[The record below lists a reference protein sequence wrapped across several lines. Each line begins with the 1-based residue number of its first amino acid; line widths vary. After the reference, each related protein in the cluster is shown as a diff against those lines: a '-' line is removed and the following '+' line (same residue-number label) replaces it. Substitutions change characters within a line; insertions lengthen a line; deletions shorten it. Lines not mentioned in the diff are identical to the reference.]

1 MEDLFA
7 KDLEAL
13 RARSLDRHLREITGA
28 QGPEVEI
35 GGRRL
40 INFSSND
47 YLGLAN
53 DPRLREAA
61 TAAIAEFGVGTG
73 ASRLIS
79 GNLSPH
85 LRLERALAKWKGT
98 EAALCFSSGY
108 AAALGTIP
116 ALMGKDDVVLLDKLC
131 HASLIDGAK
140 LSGAVLRVFPHNH
153 LRKLE
158 SHLEW
163 AQREHPGKRVLI
175 VTESVFSMDG
185 DRAPLREL
193 VELRKRFGALLMIDE
208 AHTIGVIGSHGR
220 GLAVEENV
228 SKEIDVQMGT
238 LSKALGTSGGYIC
251 GSRTLIDWLINR
263 ARSFIYSTAPPP
275 AIAAAALAA
284 VDFLASP
291 EGEERRLLLWKR
303 IRLIQQL
310 LPRAGLKGEAVAAR
324 SAIFPWIVGDEQATL
339 NLASALQSDGFL
351 VPAIRYPTVAKGA
364 ARLRITVTAAH
375 EEAQIEALCETIKR
389 RGCCGKLQSTR
400 NRSKIGFSFSM
411 VVWGQSLRSVI
422 NAVFRAKCSCQ
433 FGSVGICGIARR
445 ITFLAVS
452 AFAIKWLRTI
462 SAETGS
468 SSTFQQS

>member
-1 MEDLFA
+1 MSFSFYDFQLVHVAIQSLVMEDLFA
-7 KDLEAL
+7 EDLKGL
-13 RARSLDRHLREITGA
+13 RARSLDRHLREITVA

-40 INFSSND
+40 VNFSSND

-53 DPRLREAA
+53 DRRLRKAA
-61 TAAIAEFGVGTG
+61 TSAIDEFGVGAG
-73 ASRLIS
+73 ASRLIT

-85 LRLERALAKWKGT
+85 LSLERALAKWKRT
-98 EAALCFSSGY
+98 KASLCFSSGY

-116 ALMGKDDVVLLDKLC
+116 ALVGKDDVILLDKLC

-153 LRKLE
+153 VGKLE

-163 AQREHPGKRVLI
+163 ANREHPGERVLI
-175 VTESVFSMDG
+175 ITESVFSMDG

-193 VELRKRFGALLMIDE
+193 IELKKRFGALVLLDE
-208 AHTIGVIGSHGR
+208 AHAVGVIGPNGR
-220 GLAVEENV
+220 GLAAAENV
-228 SKEIDVQMGT
+228 SEEVDVQMGT
-238 LSKALGTSGGYIC
+238 LSKALGASGGYIC
-251 GSRTLIDWLINR
+251 GARTLIEWLINR

-284 VDFLASP
+284 IDFLASP
-291 EGEERRLLLWKR
+291 EGEERRLLLWKK
-303 IRLIQQL
+303 IRLMQQL
-310 LPRAGLKGEAVAAR
+310 LPGAGLKGEGVAAR

-339 NLASALQSDGFL
+339 DLASALQSDGFL

-389 RGCCGKLQSTR
+389 RGR
-400 NRSKIGFSFSM
+400 
-411 VVWGQSLRSVI
+411 
-422 NAVFRAKCSCQ
+422 
-433 FGSVGICGIARR
+433 
-445 ITFLAVS
+445 
-452 AFAIKWLRTI
+452 
-462 SAETGS
+462 
-468 SSTFQQS
+468 